1 MIHKNQWNILL
12 KTNSY
17 KLQYVLSVC
26 SVIAISVICFFAT
39 HFIGYKV
46 VALILLMAVSILAML
61 FQIVPVLIAALLSAV
76 IWNFFFIPPVYTFH
90 INNAEDLLMFFL
102 YFVIASVNAV
112 LTFKIKQAEKKAR
125 DKEEKENTI
134 KLYNTLLNSL
144 SHELRTPIATI
155 IGAVDTI
162 KESNNKLS
170 SLQQNEL
177 LSQIDIASI
186 RLNKQVENL
195 LNMSRL
201 ETGLLKLN
209 LQWCD
214 VNELIYFVI
223 EKLQSST
230 NKQVIYTANDG
241 LPICK
246 IDNGLI
252 EQVLQNIISNA
263 IHYTPEN
270 SIISIETSIA
280 ENILTIIIADNGNG
294 IPTELLNEVFNKFY
308 RLPNTKAGGTGL
320 GLSIAK
326 GFVEAH
332 NGSITAINN
341 LPKGLVIKINLPAET
356 TYINSLKNE

>member
-1 MIHKNQWNILL
+1 M
-12 KTNSY
+12 T
-17 KLQYVLSVC
+17 
-26 SVIAISVICFFAT
+26 
-39 HFIGYKV
+39 
-46 VALILLMAVSILAML
+46 VSLLAML
-61 FQIVPVLIAALLSAV
+61 FDILPVLIAALLSAL
-76 IWNFFFIPPVYTFH
+76 IWNFFFIPPIYTFH
-90 INNAEDLLMFFL
+90 IDTAEDLLMFFL
-102 YFVIASVNAV
+102 YFVIALVNAV
-112 LTFKIKQAEKKAR
+112 LTFKIKQAEKIAR

-162 KESNNKLS
+162 KDNTRLS
-170 SLQQNEL
+170 SIQQNEL
-177 LSQIDIASI
+177 LSQIDIAST

-214 VNELIYFVI
+214 VNELINLIIQKANTDKRVI
-223 EKLQSST
+223 CTPNE
-230 NKQVIYTANDG
+230 D

-246 IDNGLI
+246 IDSGLI
-252 EQVLQNIISNA
+252 EQAIQNIVSNA
-263 IHYTPEN
+263 IQYTPEN
-270 SIISIETSIA
+270 A
-280 ENILTIIIADNGNG
+280 TIIIDTTIDDSILCISIADNGEG
-294 IPTELLNEVFNKFY
+294 IPPELLNEVFNKFY

-332 NGSITAINN
+332 NGTIKATNN
-341 LPKGLVIKINLPAET
+341 LSCGLKVIIELPVET
-356 TYINSLKNE
+356 TYINNLKNE